1 MSFFDLDPVAS
12 ANIIDQARANPI
24 QAGDLNAGA
33 FEGMGTGIMSGLKSA
48 YYRDIFNAADA
59 KDNEAKKQE
68 MIKNIQDS
76 QVDPASVGLAGQVLF
91 SLTETLGSVGANV
104 LGGSIVPTQLAMDVG
119 TSYTKSQIPLN
130 IAKGMDPATAESVA
144 KLEGA
149 GIGLGVVAPASI
161 AGSIATRVASGAAI
175 NTAMG
180 VAQRGMISSELN
192 KAGYTNLADQYKPFE
207 AGSLLADIAI
217 GGFFGGVSGHG
228 SKPGETAA
236 KVKPSDLDAALTMK
250 KAAHVEIDTLP
261 GIPGSPEARD
271 AHVESVNKALADLLG
286 DKPVDVGIKPTLV
299 DFVENPA
306 QDAIRREIGDAVS
319 VHLDLPSLEANLSG
333 IEGRTPINV
342 PGAILGAESSIKIE
356 NAYQPVRWALV
367 DAANIE
373 ATMSKADN
381 QFRDRQRAASAAQ
394 VSKIA
399 NQPDFNLLATS
410 PIMDFGAPT
419 LTNEGLIV
427 GGNGR
432 FAGLSKAYDQGS
444 HEGYSKPLATNLEK
458 YGIDPTAAA
467 GMKKPV
473 LVRILQKHIDVQRA
487 AMASNEGAGLKM
499 SALEQAK
506 VDAVRLGNIAGLQVS
521 ENGEILSGP
530 NHDFIRQWSMAMP
543 DTERASLVDK
553 AGHLSQEGKTR
564 LRNAVLHRAYGDS
577 ATLERVVESADPG
590 ARNVVAALVKTAA
603 NVAEAKAAIDAGNL
617 YPADISADI
626 SSAVETLDRVRSQG
640 MKISDYLNQGEMF
653 GSELSPEARK
663 IMQFMGEN
671 LRSAKAMSEMLNSY
685 YERLQQAGDPKQGD
699 MLGGSAPS
707 KMALL
712 DAAIADTGKNLTPG
726 MAELPFEGEIQKPKD
741 AIGSELMG
749 RVNNDFKKLTKE
761 YSKLEDSKGGQV
773 LNTDVARELSPGYL
787 KDRTRSA
794 DVHEAA
800 SAFVKKLYAE
810 KLAKPTP
817 KGKDPIVA
825 FTAGGTG
832 AGKTTGLE
840 LMGETGSRFEIIYD
854 TNMNTLESADKK
866 IQQALDAGRAVT
878 ILYTYRD
885 PQEAFQNGA
894 LTRATRQE
902 KQFGTGRTVPIDE
915 HIKTH
920 TGSREVMDQLAAK
933 YANNDSVNMIA
944 VDNSRGKGNEAIVP
958 LENIPKIEQN
968 GLKEK
973 LNETLRTELQAGR
986 ISEATA
992 KGFAEP
998 GRAQGAQSEIRQGSA
1013 IQPGEHAAGS
1023 GQPAAAGSDPYSVDQ
1038 LIFERPDLTIPDQDG
1053 NPILASQ
1060 ALAQADA
1067 EIATAQ
1073 RDSKAFD
1080 AAAACALR
1088 G

>member
-12 ANIIDQARANPI
+12 ANIIDQARLNPI
-24 QAGDLNAGA
+24 QPGDLNAGV

-48 YYRDIFNAADA
+48 YYRDIYNAADS
-59 KDNEAKKQE
+59 KDNELKKQE
-68 MIKNIQDS
+68 MLAKIKENQI
-76 QVDPASVGLAGQVLF
+76 DPASVGLAGQVLY
-91 SLTETLGSVGANV
+91 SLTETLGSVATNV
-104 LGGSIVPTQLAMDVG
+104 AGGSVVPTQLAMDVG
-119 TSYTKSQIPLN
+119 TSYAKSQTQLN
-130 IAKGMDPATAESVA
+130 IQKGMDPATAESVA

-149 GIGLGVVAPASI
+149 GIGLGVVAPASMV
-161 AGSIATRVASGAAI
+161 GSLATRVASGAAI
-175 NTAMG
+175 NTGMG
-180 VAQRGMISSELN
+180 LAQRGLISSELN
-192 KAGYTNLADQYKPFE
+192 KAGYANLADQYKPFE
-207 AGSLLADIAI
+207 AGSLLADVAI
-217 GGFFGGVSGHG
+217 GAFFGGLSNHG
-228 SKPGETAA
+228 GTPNTA

-261 GIPGSPEARD
+261 GVPGSPEARD
-271 AHVESVNKALADLLG
+271 AHVEAVNKALADLMG

-299 DFVENPA
+299 DFVENPQQA
-306 QDAIRREIGDAVS
+306 AIRQQIGDAVS
-319 VHLDLPSLEANLSG
+319 VHLDLPNLEANLAGS
-333 IEGRTPINV
+333 EGRLPINM
-342 PGAILGAESSIKIE
+342 PGAILGNESSIKIE

-367 DAANIE
+367 DAANVE

-399 NQPDFNLLATS
+399 NQPDFNLLEKS

-419 LTNEGLIV
+419 LTNDGLIV

-432 FAGLSKAYDQGS
+432 FAGLSKSYDQGS
-444 HEGYSKPLATNLEK
+444 HAGYSKPLATNLEK
-458 YGIDPTAAA
+458 FGIDPTAAA

-473 LVRILQKHIDVQRA
+473 LVRILQKNIDVQRA

-564 LRNAVLHRAYGDS
+564 LRNAILHRAYGDS

-590 ARNVVAALVKTAA
+590 ARNVVAALVKTAPSI
-603 NVAEAKAAIDAGNL
+603 AEAKAAIESGNL
-617 YPADISADI
+617 YAADISGDI
-626 SSAVETLDRVRSQG
+626 AAAVETLDRVRSQG
-640 MKISDYLNQGEMF
+640 MKVSDYLNQGEMF

-671 LRSAKAMSEMLNSY
+671 LRSAKAMSDMINAY
-685 YERLQQAGDPKQGD
+685 YERLQAAGDPKQGD
-699 MLGGSAPS
+699 MLGGGAPS
-707 KMALL
+707 KMDLL
-712 DAAIADTGKNLTPG
+712 DAAIADTGKNITPG
-726 MAELPFEGEIQKPKD
+726 MAELPFEGEIVKPKD
-741 AIGSELMG
+741 DIGSQLMA
-749 RVNNDFKKLTKE
+749 RVNNDFDKLKKE
-761 YSKLEDSKGGQV
+761 YSKLEDSKGGTV

-794 DVHEAA
+794 DVHDAA
-800 SAFVKKLYAE
+800 SAFIKKLYAE
-810 KLAKPTP
+810 KLAQPTP
-817 KGKDPIVA
+817 KGKDPIVT

-832 AGKTTGLE
+832 AGKTTGLD
-840 LMGETGSRFEIIYD
+840 LLGSAGSRFEIIYD
-854 TNMNTLESADKK
+854 TNMNTLASAELK
-866 IQQALDAGRAVT
+866 INDALTAGRAVT
-878 ILYTYRD
+878 ILYTFRD

-894 LTRATRQE
+894 LTRATNQE
-902 KQFGTGRTVPIDE
+902 AKFGTGRTVPIDE

-920 TGSREVMDQLAAK
+920 VGSRNVMAQLAAK
-933 YANNDSVNMIA
+933 YAKDDRVQMIA
-944 VDNSRGKGNEAIVP
+944 VDNSRGKGNAAVVP
-958 LENIPKIEQN
+958 LESLPKIEQN

-973 LNETLRTELQAGR
+973 LNETLKQELQAGR

-998 GRAQGAQSEIRQGSA
+998 GRAQGAQSEVRPGSA
-1013 IQPGEHAAGS
+1013 IQSEQRAQPQSGS
-1023 GQPAAAGSDPYSVDQ
+1023 VERPAGSDPYSVDQ